1 MPEPCDEM
9 EDLVSRAM
17 DRELQPKDRTGLEAH
32 LEKCADC
39 RAAVRAFAR
48 LDLVLEKGTDLPAP
62 PPCPEMPSARP
73 FAAWKRRFALAAA
86 AGLLVVAFF
95 GGALWGERKMA
106 RLLPP
111 PYGRVASAAL
121 WERAPEPAR
130 QQAALAALPLSEAV
144 SGYQL
149 EVARLLAE
157 EQVDWARVR
166 RLVEAIGDLR
176 TDMELLTIH
185 VAYIEREQG
194 KRVPAGAA
202 WSGLLGLENPEGSL

>member
-9 EDLVSRAM
+9 ENLVSRAM
-17 DRELQPKDRTGLEAH
+17 DGELQPKDRTALEAH
-32 LEKCADC
+32 MEKCPDC
-39 RAAVRAFAR
+39 RAAMRAFAG
-48 LDLVLEKGTDLPAP
+48 LDFALEKGADIPPP

-73 FAAWKRRFALAAA
+73 FAAWKRRFAFAAA

-95 GGALWGERKMA
+95 GGALWEERKMT

-111 PYGRVASAAL
+111 SYGRVASAAL
-121 WERAPEPAR
+121 WARAPEPVR
-130 QQAALAALPLSEAV
+130 HEAALAALPLSEAV
-144 SGYQL
+144 TGYQR

-176 TDMELLTIH
+176 TDMELLTVH

-194 KRVPAGAA
+194 KRGPAGEA
-202 WSGLLGLENPEGSL
+202 WSGLLGFNGPDGSL

>member
-9 EDLVSRAM
+9 ESLVSRAM
-17 DRELQPKDRTGLEAH
+17 DGELQPKDRAGLEAH
-32 LEKCADC
+32 LEKCPDC
-39 RAAVRAFAR
+39 RAAVRAFAG
-48 LDLVLEKGTDLPAP
+48 LDLVLEKGADIPAP
-62 PPCPEMPSARP
+62 PPCPEVPTARP
-73 FAAWKRRFALAAA
+73 LAAWKRSFAFAAA

-95 GGALWGERKMA
+95 GGAVWGERKAA
-106 RLLPP
+106 REVPP

-121 WERAPEPAR
+121 WERAPDPVRHE
-130 QQAALAALPLSEAV
+130 AALAALPLSEAV

-166 RLVEAIGDLR
+166 SLVEAIGDLR

-194 KRVPAGAA
+194 KRGPAGAA
-202 WSGLLGLENPEGSL
+202 WSGLLGLDGPDGSL